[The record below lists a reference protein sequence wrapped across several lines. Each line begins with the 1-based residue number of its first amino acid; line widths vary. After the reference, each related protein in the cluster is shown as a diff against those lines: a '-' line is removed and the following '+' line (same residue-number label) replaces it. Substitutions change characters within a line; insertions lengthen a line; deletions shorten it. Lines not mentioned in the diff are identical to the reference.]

1 MSKTVYV
8 IDSRI
13 ANYQTLIDQLPADA
27 DWFLI
32 GETQDGLAEIA
43 KHLAG
48 YDRLNALH
56 ILSHGRSGALYLGG
70 TELTTSGLD
79 AYATL
84 LAQIGSRLS
93 AGGDILLYGCDVA
106 FGVDGLAFITRFAAL
121 TGADVAASSDTT
133 GSADVQGNWDLEASV
148 GEVETRVASFSVSG
162 VSLDVFTGTSAN
174 DQLRGTSGE
183 DTLTGGLGDDRLTG
197 DLGNDSI
204 DGGDGQ
210 DTAVFSGNYADYQFT
225 PLVNGVL
232 VNGADGRDLVV
243 NVEKLQFADQT
254 VGVLALGAAETRVNT
269 YVNDT
274 QMQSKTVALADGS
287 WVVIWSS
294 AHQDGSGWGVFGQLY
309 SSDGVAKGGE
319 FIVNTTVLH
328 DQTQHGRPAQI
339 VALKEG
345 GFAVVWDAY
354 GVNGAGSNQSS
365 WNIRGQI
372 FDANAKKV
380 GDEFYVTKDAGEEL
394 APAVTQLAN
403 GNLVVT
409 WESDDGSGRGIF
421 GQVLTSS
428 GSIIGNKFAINTNT
442 NSWQTAVE
450 ITALADG
457 GWLAV
462 WRSDHNARIQ
472 GQRYNANGAA
482 VGEEVNLTGNMDSRG
497 GAVIAMPDGGWLVT
511 YQAWFAPGDNSLN
524 GVFSSRYNSAGALV
538 GDHVLVNSGT
548 EFEQYEPSVSALKD
562 GGWIVV
568 WTSNRRDSVEHEILG
583 QRYDAQGNRVSSEFQ
598 VNTYKTGSQYEPA
611 VVGLSDG
618 GWVVTWTSS
627 GQDGSNTGIYS
638 QRYTADGMAYGNV
651 SLVRAAGTGD
661 NEYTT
666 MSPQDV
672 FSEAVGGGFDTVKS
686 SISWTMSENIEK
698 LVLTGAAAIGGTGN
712 ALDNEIIGNA
722 AANTLTGGGG
732 NDTLNGGA
740 GDDTIDGGS
749 GYNTLVLSG
758 VEADYIIPSIAQ
770 RTADGFAIS
779 VSSDALGAG
788 INDGTDTIKNIQKIL
803 FSGERDPSYATM
815 ILDDYSNAPDAG
827 NIIIDYGKT
836 YSGNLNF
843 RGDLDFFKLVSTTEQ
858 KISVEVSRSRSPS
871 NVYLS
876 VSGLF
881 QTSNEWWNT
890 STPTK
895 GEYTLGAGTFDLK
908 VDTYNSSDPFPGRYS
923 FIIRRQW
930 TGTSNDDVIV
940 GDGKFEHLLGGAG
953 NDSLTGGANS
963 DRLEGETGNDVLRGN
978 GGDDYIEGGSGYNKA
993 VFSGKLVDYSIAF
1006 IGNASW
1012 RVTHLNSG
1020 ADGVDILSNVHELQF
1035 SDQRLVVDDVTNSWD
1050 TAAVDAFTFG
1060 QNISGQANF
1069 LSDTDWFQFNF
1080 GNARNIPLGIRIDIA
1095 NAIGT
1100 VRFVNSDGVPLT
1112 FRDQNGNTIV
1122 TLNSGQTYS
1131 LTPIAWQTG
1140 DSFAGGRVRVEF
1152 VSNSSSV
1159 GTYTISIGRELLGTA
1174 IAETLVANGGP
1185 DKIFE
1190 VLRGLG
1196 GNDVLNGSAASEQL
1210 FGGDGDDQLNGDDG
1224 NDFLQGG
1231 TGTNTV
1237 NAGAG
1242 DDIIDVSGRT
1252 QVADVIDGGAG
1263 IDALQISSGVSLS
1276 SAQISNVEVI
1286 TSTNSGTFTLTS
1298 ANLTAWGVNR
1308 LENLTISMAGA
1319 GTFDASSISGNFSVT
1334 GSIGNDIIRTGA
1346 GNNFINPRAGQV
1358 QISAGGGNDT
1368 IHFQPAPEN
1377 WQNAAVTQSNFL
1389 LSDAVSRSY
1398 SLMGAIDGGPGSDVL
1413 EFSFV
1418 ETWEHAWG
1426 GWTAHASSGFFI
1438 DLSKADISGIET
1450 LKISG
1455 NIGDKVNSA
1464 PEFFRMTTEQL
1475 AGFSRLENVRGVQ
1488 LVGGGTIDL
1497 AAFTAKGGVNLTFGD
1512 NAGYTLIGSSV
1523 SEAINDTLG
1532 NDTLQAGAGD
1542 DQITSRAGI
1551 DQILGGAG
1559 NDAIILSG
1567 KAIVRDQIDGGEG
1580 SDTLR
1585 LEGDI
1590 VDLSKATINSI
1601 ETIQVAA
1608 KSLSMTQAQWNAFG
1622 GILQK
1627 APGASV
1633 SYGLT
1638 MTEAGTQSLS
1648 DNSTFAA
1655 ITGTAGADT
1664 LTGNGTANTLVGND
1678 GNDVLNGGA
1687 GDDRLFGDA
1696 GDDRITGGA
1705 GSDAIDGGAGID
1717 TAVFENNYS
1726 SYKITPLATGLLV
1739 SGPQG
1744 TDVLTSVER
1753 LSFADVQI
1761 DVTLNGAA
1769 ETRVNTYVNDT
1780 QMQSKTVALA
1790 DGSWVVIWS
1799 SVNQD
1804 GSGWGVF
1811 GQLYGE
1817 DGTPK
1822 GNEFRVNTN
1831 GWSDQTQNGRPAQIV
1846 ALKEGG
1852 FAVVWDEYG
1861 ANGAGSNQYSWNIR
1875 GQIFDAS
1882 AKNVGDEF
1890 YVTKDAGGELAPAVT
1905 QLVNGNLVV
1914 TWQSDDGS
1922 GEGIFGQVL
1931 TSSGSIIGNKFAV
1944 NTNTNNW
1951 QNAAEITALADGGWL
1966 AVWRSDHNARIQGQR
1981 YNANGAAVGEEVNLT
1996 GNMDSRGGIV
2006 VAMPDGGWIFAFHGS
2021 GVSGWE
2027 TLFSRYDASGN
2038 IVGEPVRANSTTL
2051 SDQFDPA
2058 LAILADGGWV
2068 IAWTS
2073 DGQDGFGY
2081 GVYAQRYNA
2090 DGSPRGSEVQVN
2102 TYTRSAQS
2110 EPAIAAL
2117 KDGGW
2122 VVTWTS
2128 SGQDGSNTGIYSQR
2142 YTADGLAYGDVK
2154 LEFVGLP
2161 TNDRLIGDGAD
2172 NTFAGGAG
2180 DDYLAG
2186 GGGNDLLISGA
2197 GLDTLVGDAGDDRLV
2212 VTDKQRVSD
2221 FLDGGIGRDTLEVAD
2236 GMDLT
2241 GATISRVEVL
2251 KGKGMI
2257 TLRPEQLVGLQ
2268 LVDGLTIQ
2276 LSGTAQ
2282 QLALPEGLTLANGA
2296 RILLPVS
2303 ESVNLPADANVV
2315 GTRNDDL
2322 LSGSAAGDVIFG
2334 GRGAD
2339 TIFGGGGDDVIYGGS
2354 GSDILSG
2361 GEGNDRFIVPATELN
2376 ETWKNVVSDR
2386 IDGGSGTD
2394 TLEINWGA
2402 SWQIYSIADGSISS
2416 IENISLK
2423 SASWSNSFS
2432 LSASQWRLFSSVAVS
2447 SGEIRLDVRGDGGD
2461 FSFSNLA
2468 EGSRF
2473 NQINLQG
2480 VFRNITTTNTP
2491 VNIENIQNFDSMTLG
2506 SGADRV
2512 VVIGDSQFTALMGGG
2527 NDTLI
2532 FNGSVLSARIDGGAG
2547 DDILDVSGSG
2557 FVDMTQATLTS
2568 VETVK
2573 HGTASLLITK
2583 EQAASLPFDGSGR
2596 KFVKDGAIITG
2607 TGEADSFNGS
2617 GIETF
2622 LGGGGNDNVS
2632 NVNTFVLT
2640 GNSAEYDFARNGN
2653 QLVIEH
2659 ARGSIADG
2667 KDTLTG
2673 VMFLKFADGQPLQ
2686 LDDAQDQPERFF
2698 GLADRSLLTN
2708 VAYDKSISAKKDYAS
2723 DSDVFKATLVPN
2735 SPLAIEASSRNGS
2748 GWSFTFWEAATGQQ
2762 LVFKSLVNGSVSWQ
2776 YSSWMGPDGKWLPG
2790 FNTNEGFKAYSG
2802 GEVVFRANFQSDA
2815 SLNKGVVDYAFTL
2828 KYLDDYA
2835 GSIATTATLDPQL
2848 GFAKG
2853 YIGDQGDSDWIG
2865 TVLIAGTKYEFNLT
2879 GLASGG
2885 GTLVDPKLVLRDS
2898 QGREVKEGIDQLES
2912 VSSLDDTIVFVPQTT
2927 GTYFLSV
2934 TDVAGVSTGSWT
2946 LTQKSRDMIAGNVST
2961 TSRADWG
2968 PSNRFSISSEINALT
2983 DHDWFR
2989 VWLDKGVTYDFKQV
3003 GAAGGGG
3010 TLVDPLLALRSSTGI
3025 LVAQGDTAGDSTSS
3039 RITFSAPDTGWYFL
3053 DAGAF
3058 GNGTKG
3064 TYSLTGSTLVDDF
3077 AATILTQG
3085 AVQADGIPASGLI
3098 SFNGDSDWFRVGLSK
3113 GQTYVIELVG
3123 DITDGAQLDPLVD
3136 PFLIIRD
3143 KDGRV
3148 ITQVDDFNGSLN
3160 PRAYFT
3166 PTADGLYFV
3175 EAKSAFRFNVG
3186 AYQLK
3191 VGLAPTD
3198 DFAGTLADASSI
3210 SMGVTRSGD
3219 LATPGDRDMFKVV
3232 LEAGKLYQIGL
3243 SGLAGRVGTLVDPH
3257 LRIFDAAGK
3266 LVDFNANGGVGNDA
3280 QLYFAPKETGPYY
3293 IEAAAGDD
3301 RGMGT
3306 YVVQVHLRDM
3316 PVDDYGNDLTS
3327 LGVITPGQSVTGS
3340 LLTQNDTDWFKVT
3353 LEAGKGYV
3361 LRLQGA
3367 TSGNGTLADPVLE
3380 IRNADGTVIQTLD
3393 NGLMLN
3399 EPAGLFTP
3407 ALSGIYYLVA
3417 RAADGAADT
3426 GSYKLTVRAPDD
3438 HGNTR
3443 ASATSVRLGDE
3454 TLGAIQWNDGE
3465 FGARA
3470 INSVGLAS
3478 DMDEDWFSFTANKDD
3493 VLSFTVQLAGGS
3505 QLSRPM
3511 VEIIDSDGRTVGV
3524 ADGLETVNGRATATF
3539 KAPSS
3544 GAFYARIVD
3553 GAGGTGSYIASLTAG
3568 DASDEDA
3575 VQPVVMQFSS
3585 NDKITSATATAK
3597 LGLAG
3602 DKDSFNVAFQA
3613 DHSYR
3618 IEVVP
3623 VRDGTTAPLPSGRLS
3638 LSWQAA
3644 GSTKAETIDITRDY
3658 GTVSFFDGTEFTAP
3672 TSGVMSLV
3680 VSADEPLHTGQY
3692 RVRIIDLGV
3701 NEVDARPDSIVDYD
3715 AAKYGVLAANE
3726 NIAGK
3731 IDSLGDTDLYAIDL
3745 TAGQLYD
3752 FSIKG
3757 FADGLGTL
3765 AQANLKLL
3773 DASGQ
3778 LVSAGKFDNGAG
3790 RTDLAI
3796 SVFETGR
3803 YYLSVTPAAL
3813 TGNTGTYTLDT
3824 RLRDASALPAD
3835 DISADSR
3842 SGVSAAPGRTATGA
3856 INYAGDSDWIR
3867 VSLEAG
3873 KVYVLDVL
3881 ADGDG
3886 PGGTLKDAVLRLLD
3900 SNGNELSVDD
3910 NSGAGN
3916 DARLQFSPPSTGT
3929 YYLDIG
3935 GGNGATGTYTVRVR
3949 ELYSGVADPLR
3960 SAQWYLDKIGVD
3972 QVEGKFSGAGVKIGM
3987 IDDGIDTTH
3996 PDLQRQI
4003 DYRNS
4008 YDTVGNVAD
4017 GKNKIP
4023 YPTNPFGDF
4032 HGTAVAGIM
4041 VAEEDNETGIVGVAP
4056 DALVASIRVK
4066 WSFEQI
4072 TEALGLQYQFD
4083 VSNNSWGTIVPFGD
4097 NFNTTSMTFAY
4108 EALRKGVDDGRGGKG
4123 TVFVFSAGNSAAF
4136 GHNTNYSNFTNAR
4149 EVLTV
4154 GAVNEDGTAA
4164 AFSTPGANV
4173 LVGAYG
4179 VNLLTTDRREPGLGL
4194 NGGSNYTG
4202 FTGTSAAAPVV
4213 SGIVA
4218 LMLEANPNLGYRD
4231 VQQILAYS
4239 TVHPGSQNWKAN
4251 GASNWNLGGLR
4262 FNDNSGFGIVNAAS
4276 AVALAQTWTQ
4286 TDTAINE
4293 AVVSARSFGM
4303 AAAIPDAG
4311 VLTRTFTISN
4321 SLRVE
4326 HIELGIDFRHTRLGD
4341 LIIEIT
4347 SPSGTVSTLMNR
4359 PTVNSEQPFGLSGD
4373 DSGMPTRLLWDF
4385 SSVQFWGE
4393 DAAGQWTI
4401 SVRDVRAEET
4411 GSVSSLSLRVYGERD
4426 DGNDTYVFTDEG
4438 FVSGPGNVLA
4448 DEEGTDTINA
4458 SPVGYDMYA
4467 DLTKGILAANGVT
4480 HRIEAWSLIEN
4491 AITGKGAD
4499 RLVGNSAAN
4508 TLNGRSGNDILE
4520 GGAGND
4526 ILIGGSGADT
4536 AVYAGNIAE
4545 FGVSW
4550 NPNTKTLTV
4559 VDRKTTNGNEGTDTL
4574 TGIERLV
4581 FADGEINLAAQVGN
4595 KAPVAVRSMFEAP
4608 VVVGK
4613 GVGLEYSLPEGAFTD
4628 DDGQEPL
4635 SISVTSAAGGE
4646 LPEWLSYDPET
4657 GKVTGVPPSD
4667 LQGQIKLLITATDSF
4682 GQSVTETV
4690 TLQFGDNQAP
4700 TLDAPKELTLL
4711 EDAGLV
4717 ALQLTTP
4724 VDPDGKEV
4732 EVTILEIPSIGSV
4745 LDKNGNAV
4753 LVGSKIA
4760 ASDLQELHYQSAQDA
4775 NGAAGLLRYEA
4786 RDADGVT
4793 AQSSVRIFI
4802 DPVND
4807 APRFATASS
4816 KLIIRYPEQNDV
4828 ALDLQR
4834 PTDPETVLASVRV
4847 VDLPAL
4853 GQITLDGKPITINQ
4867 VLTLDQLNRLRF
4879 VLSENVNGPIGALTI
4894 QATDAQGASTN
4905 WSLGLEVQ
4913 GASGSNEG
4921 TSGNDDLFG
4930 SIGIDILYG
4939 YAGNDTLVGNA
4950 GNDRLLGGLGD
4961 DRLFGGSGDDQLDGS
4976 SGNDYLD
4983 GGSGNDTM
4991 SGGPGNDTYVVES
5004 TQDVVLEVIA
5014 GGAGGKDTIVT
5025 SVSLTAPANVEN
5037 LIAEAGAFVDLTGNS
5052 LDNGL
5057 SGNER
5062 ANQLRGGAGR
5072 DVLFGFGG
5080 NDLLDGG
5087 TDIDRLVGGSGDDIY
5102 YVDTRFDEVVELSGE
5117 GYDTVYAASSYTLS
5131 ANVEKLILSE
5141 GGDWTAGGNSLD
5153 NWIVG
5158 NSGNNILSGGL
5169 GKDTLEGGLGD
5180 DIYVLSDNLD
5190 TIIDTGGVDTIRS
5203 SLDIL
5208 LPGFIENAELVGI
5221 SDASITGNG
5230 SGNRLVGNAG
5240 NNILDGM
5247 AGVDTLTGG
5256 NGSDQFIISW
5266 NGPNAQSDIITD
5278 FKGGQDL
5285 LVLDLAS
5292 FGFKLKDLGITS
5304 SGLVTEGSFLKG
5316 AGVKALDP
5324 NDYFLFDTAQN
5335 KLFFDVDG
5343 SGSAAPVELVQFQ
5356 AGMDPNLSGNGIYVV
5371 L

>member
-8 IDSRI
+8 IDSRV
-13 ANYQTLIDQLPADA
+13 ANYQLLIDQLPADA

-32 GETQDGLAEIA
+32 GETQDGLAAIA
-43 KHLAG
+43 EHLAG
-48 YDRLNALH
+48 YDGLNALH
-56 ILSHGRSGALYLGG
+56 ILSHGRSGALYLGT

-79 AYATL
+79 AYTTL
-84 LAQIGSRLS
+84 LEQIGSRLS
-93 AGGDILLYGCDVA
+93 ADGDILLYGCDVA
-106 FGVDGLAFITRFAAL
+106 FGADGQAFITRFAAL
-121 TGADVAASSDTT
+121 TGADVAASSDRT
-133 GSADVQGNWDLEASV
+133 GGADVQGNWDLEASV
-148 GEVETRVASFSVSG
+148 GKIEARAASFSVSG
-162 VSLDVFTGTSAN
+162 VSLDVITGTSSN
-174 DQLRGTSGE
+174 DQLRGTSGD
-183 DTLTGGLGDDRLTG
+183 DTLTGG
-197 DLGNDSI
+197 LGNDSI

-210 DTAVFSGNYADYQFT
+210 DIAVFSGKYADYQFT

-232 VNGADGRDLVV
+232 VKGADGRDVVV

-254 VGVLALGAAETRVNT
+254 VAVLALGPSETRVNT
-269 YVNDT
+269 ATNSQQQYPSVT
-274 QMQSKTVALADGS
+274 ALADGG
-287 WVVIWSS
+287 WVVTWMSYGQDGSEYGVFGQRYGADGSLQGGEFKGNTFANSS
-294 AHQDGSGWGVFGQLY
+294 QQEPSVTALTDGGWVVTWMSYGQDGSDWGVFGQRFGANGAAQGGEFRVNSVVNGAQYYPSVTALVDGGWVVTWNSNGQDGNELGIFGQRYGADGAAQGTEFRVNNYTNSNQHHPSVTALADGGWVVTWMSNGQDSSNHGVFGQRYGVDGTALGEEFRANTYTNGDQIYPSVTALAGGGWVVTWMSIYQDGSAYGIFGQRYGADGVTRGTEFKVNTYTNNEQQYPSVTALVDGGWVVTWMSANQDGSGWGVFGQRFGA
-309 SSDGVAKGGE
+309 DGAVQGVE
-319 FIVNTTVLH
+319 FRANTYTIS
-328 DQTQHGRPAQI
+328 TQ
-339 VALKEG
+339 
-345 GFAVVWDAY
+345 
-354 GVNGAGSNQSS
+354 
-365 WNIRGQI
+365 
-372 FDANAKKV
+372 
-380 GDEFYVTKDAGEEL
+380 FYPSV
-394 APAVTQLAN
+394 
-403 GNLVVT
+403 
-409 WESDDGSGRGIF
+409 
-421 GQVLTSS
+421 
-428 GSIIGNKFAINTNT
+428 
-442 NSWQTAVE
+442 
-450 ITALADG
+450 TAL
-457 GWLAV
+457 V
-462 WRSDHNARIQ
+462 
-472 GQRYNANGAA
+472 
-482 VGEEVNLTGNMDSRG
+482 
-497 GAVIAMPDGGWLVT
+497 
-511 YQAWFAPGDNSLN
+511 
-524 GVFSSRYNSAGALV
+524 
-538 GDHVLVNSGT
+538 
-548 EFEQYEPSVSALKD
+548 
-562 GGWIVV
+562 
-568 WTSNRRDSVEHEILG
+568 
-583 QRYDAQGNRVSSEFQ
+583 
-598 VNTYKTGSQYEPA
+598 
-611 VVGLSDG
+611 DG
-618 GWVVTWTSS
+618 GWVVTWMSTD
-627 GQDGSNTGIYS
+627 QDGSDFGIYS
-638 QRYTADGMAYGNV
+638 QRYTVDGIAYGDV
-651 SLVRAAGTGD
+651 SLVRAATSSGD
-661 NEYTT
+661 DYYTIV
-666 MSPQDV
+666 SAQDA
-672 FSEAVGGGFDTVKS
+672 FSEAVGGGFDTVES
-686 SISWTMSENIEK
+686 SISWTMSDNIEK
-698 LVLTGAAAIGGTGN
+698 LVLTGAAAIGGAGN

-722 AANTLTGGGG
+722 AANTLAGGGG

-740 GDDTIDGGS
+740 GDDIIDGGS

-758 VEADYIIPSIAQ
+758 VRSDYNIP
-770 RTADGFAIS
+770 RTASQSADGFVIS
-779 VSSDALGAG
+779 VSTDAAEDG
-788 INDGTDTIKNIQKIL
+788 INDGKDTIKNIQRIV
-803 FSGERDPSYATM
+803 FAGETDPKLATA
-815 ILDDYSNAPDAG
+815 ILDDFSNASDPG
-827 NIIIDYGKT
+827 NLVLEYGKLYAGT
-836 YSGNLNF
+836 LNF
-843 RGDLDFFKLVSTTEQ
+843 KGDLDYFRLVTTAGQKL
-858 KISVEVSRSRSPS
+858 SVEFNRSFYQHYISLSPDHKLGSSYQQNLKGSVDSSLTGVQDIVVGNLDWNWSGSRALP
-871 NVYLS
+871 
-876 VSGLF
+876 
-881 QTSNEWWNT
+881 
-890 STPTK
+890 
-895 GEYTLGAGTFDLK
+895 
-908 VDTYNSSDPFPGRYS
+908 YS
-923 FIIRRQW
+923 FIIRREW
-930 TGTSNDDVIV
+930 SGTDNNDTIV
-940 GDGKFEHLLGGAG
+940 GEGQFEHLMGGAG
-953 NDSLTGGANS
+953 NDTLTGGQNS
-963 DRLEGETGNDVLRGN
+963 DK
-978 GGDDYIEGGSGYNKA
+978 IEGGSGSDILRGDAGDDILDGGSGNNTA
-993 VFSGKLVDYSIAF
+993 VYSGALADYTVTF
-1006 IGNASW
+1006 IGSATW
-1012 RVTHLNSG
+1012 RVTHKNGTDGTDTVSNVQQLRF
-1020 ADGVDILSNVHELQF
+1020 ADQTLALDDLSN
-1035 SDQRLVVDDVTNSWD
+1035 SYDNT
-1050 TAAVDAFTFG
+1050 TIAAYTFG
-1060 QNISGQANF
+1060 KAISGQANYNG
-1069 LSDTDWFQFNF
+1069 DADWFQFDF
-1080 GNARNIPLGIRIDIA
+1080 GKYSDKALGIRLDTV
-1095 NAIGT
+1095 NAGGMFRI
-1100 VRFVNSDGVPLT
+1100 VNSDGYQLR
-1112 FRDQNGNTIV
+1112 FRDVDGNEVSWIV
-1122 TLNSGQTYS
+1122 SGQS
-1131 LTPIAWQTG
+1131 LTLTPWGWGTG
-1140 DSFAGGRVRVEF
+1140 NDPAEDPFFGGRVRVEF

-1174 IAETLVANGGP
+1174 IADTLVANDGP

-1196 GNDVLNGSAASEQL
+1196 GNDVLNGGAASEQL
-1210 FGGDGDDQLNGDDG
+1210 FGGDGDDQLSGGDG

-1231 TGTNTV
+1231 AGTNSV

-1252 QVADVIDGGAG
+1252 QVADLIDGGAG
-1263 IDALQISSGVSLS
+1263 VDTLQISSGVSLS

-1286 TSTNSGTFTLTS
+1286 TSTNGGTFTLTA

-1319 GTFDASSISGNFSVT
+1319 GIFDVSSISGNFSVT
-1334 GSIGNDIIRTGA
+1334 GSTGNDIIRTGA
-1346 GNNFINPRAGQV
+1346 GNNFINSRAGQV

-1368 IHFQPAPEN
+1368 IHFQPAPGA
-1377 WQNAAVTQSNFL
+1377 WQDSSATLTNFL
-1389 LSDAVSRSY
+1389 LADQATRSY
-1398 SLMGAIDGGPGSDVL
+1398 SLLGSIDGEQGSDVL
-1413 EFSFV
+1413 QFEFFDG
-1418 ETWEHAWG
+1418 WQHAWG
-1426 GWTAHASSGFFI
+1426 GWARDASAVFFV
-1438 DLSKADISGIET
+1438 DLSKAVVAGIET
-1450 LKISG
+1450 LR
-1455 NIGDKVNSA
+1455 VSA
-1464 PEFFRMTTEQL
+1464 PIFQPNLQNNAPAYFRMTTEQL
-1475 AGFSRLENVRGVQ
+1475 AGFSRLENVLGVQ

-1512 NAGYTLIGSSV
+1512 NAGYTIIGTAA
-1523 SEAINDTLG
+1523 SEAINDTVG
-1532 NDTLQAGAGD
+1532 NDSLQAGAGD

-1551 DQILGGAG
+1551 DQILGGPG

-1590 VDLSKATINSI
+1590 VDLSRATINSI

-1717 TAVFENNYS
+1717 TAVFEDNYS

-1769 ETRVNTYVNDT
+1769 ETRVNTYVTDT

-1799 SVNQD
+1799 SANQD
-1804 GSGWGVF
+1804 GSAYGVF
-1811 GQLYGE
+1811 GQLYSS
-1817 DGTPK
+1817 DGVAK
-1822 GNEFRVNTN
+1822 GAEFIVNTTVLH
-1831 GWSDQTQNGRPAQIV
+1831 DQTYPGRPAQIV

-1852 FAVVWDEYG
+1852 FAVVWDAYG
-1861 ANGAGSNQYSWNIR
+1861 ANGADSNQSSWNIR
-1875 GQIFDAS
+1875 GQIFDAN

-1890 YVTKDAGGELAPAVT
+1890 YVTKDAGDELAPAVT

-1914 TWQSDDGS
+1914 TWEADDGS
-1922 GEGIFGQVL
+1922 GRGIFGQVL

-1944 NTNTNNW
+1944 NTNTNSW
-1951 QNAAEITALADGGWL
+1951 QTAAEITALADGGWL

-1996 GNMDSRGGIV
+1996 GNMDARGGIV

-2021 GVSGWE
+2021 GASGWE

-2090 DGSPRGSEVQVN
+2090 DGSQRGSEVQVN

-2142 YTADGLAYGDVK
+2142 YTVDGLAYGDVK

-2186 GGGNDLLISGA
+2186 DSGNDLLISGA
-2197 GLDTLVGDAGDDRLV
+2197 GLDTLFGDAGDDRLV

-2251 KGKGMI
+2251 KGKGTI

-2303 ESVNLPADANVV
+2303 ESVNVPADANVV
-2315 GTRNDDL
+2315 GTRNDDR
-2322 LSGSAAGDVIFG
+2322 LSGSAAPDVIFG

-2339 TIFGGGGDDVIYGGS
+2339 TIFGGGGDDIIFGGS

-2361 GEGNDRFIVPATELN
+2361 GEGNDRFIVSATELN
-2376 ETWKNVVSDR
+2376 EPGINAVSDR
-2386 IDGGSGTD
+2386 MDGGSGTD
-2394 TLEINWGA
+2394 TLEINWG
-2402 SWQIYSIADGSISS
+2402 SYSQIYIITDGSIAS
-2416 IENISLK
+2416 IEKISLK
-2423 SASWSNSFS
+2423 AIQGGNVLSV
-2432 LSASQWRLFSSVAVS
+2432 SASQWSLFNSVTVS
-2447 SGEIRLDVRGDGGD
+2447 APVFRLDVRGDGSD
-2461 FSFSNLA
+2461 FSLSNLA
-2468 EGSRF
+2468 QGSNF
-2473 NQINLQG
+2473 DWINFAG
-2480 VFRNITTTNTP
+2480 VFRNVTTTDTP
-2491 VNIENIQNFDSMTLG
+2491 VNIDNIRNFDSMTLG

-2512 VVIGDSQFTALMGGG
+2512 VVIGDSQFTALLGGG

-2547 DDILDVSGSG
+2547 DDILDVSRSG
-2557 FVDMTQATLTS
+2557 FVDMTKATLTS

-2607 TGEADSFNGS
+2607 TGDADSFNGS

-2622 LGGGGNDNVS
+2622 LGGGGNDNVA
-2632 NVNTFVLT
+2632 NVTTFALT
-2640 GNSAEYDFARNGN
+2640 GNRAEYNWQRNGN

-2659 ARGSIADG
+2659 AFGSLADG
-2667 KDTLTG
+2667 TDTLTG

-2686 LDDAQDQPERFF
+2686 LDDAQDDASRLDRFF
-2698 GLADRSLLTN
+2698 GAADRSMLRE
-2708 VAYDKSISAKKDYAS
+2708 VAYDKPISAKKDYAS
-2723 DSDVFKATLVPN
+2723 DTDVFKATLVPN
-2735 SPLAIEASSRNGS
+2735 SPLAIEASSRNG
-2748 GWSFTFWEAATGQQ
+2748 GDWAFRFFDVATGQQ
-2762 LVFKSLVNGSVSWQ
+2762 LVFKSLVRGWIYGEYYN
-2776 YSSWMGPDGKWLPG
+2776 WMSPADKWLPG

-2802 GEVVFRANFQSDA
+2802 GEVVFTANVGSDPA
-2815 SLNKGVVDYAFTL
+2815 DNNGVVDYAFTL

-2885 GTLVDPKLVLRDS
+2885 GTLVDPKLVLRDD
-2898 QGREVKEGIDQLES
+2898 QGRIVLDGIDQAES
-2912 VSSLDDTIVFVPQTT
+2912 VSSLDDTIVFVPLTT

-2968 PSNRFSISSEINALT
+2968 LSNRFSISSEINALT

-3064 TYSLTGSTLVDDF
+3064 TYSLNGSTLVDDF

-3085 AVQADGIPASGLI
+3085 TVQADAIPASGLI

-3123 DITDGAQLDPLVD
+3123 DITDGAQLDPLAD

-3191 VGLAPTD
+3191 VGLAPAD

-3210 SMGVTRSGD
+3210 SLGVTRSGD

-3232 LEAGKLYQIGL
+3232 LEAGKLYQISL

-3257 LRIFDAAGK
+3257 LRIFDASGK

-3380 IRNADGTVIQTLD
+3380 IRNADGTLIQTLD

-3407 ALSGIYYLVA
+3407 VLSGTYYLVA
-3417 RAADGAADT
+3417 RAADGDSDT

-3443 ASATSVRLGDE
+3443 ASATSVRLGEE

-3470 INSVGLAS
+3470 INSVGLAT
-3478 DMDEDWFSFTANKDD
+3478 DMDEDWFSFTAKQDD

-3511 VEIIDSDGRTVGV
+3511 VEIVDSDGRTVGV

-3539 KAPSS
+3539 KATSS

-3575 VQPVVMQFSS
+3575 VQPVVMQFNS
-3585 NDKITSATATAK
+3585 NDTITSATATAK

-3680 VSADEPLHTGQY
+3680 VSADEPLQTGQY

-3778 LVSAGKFDNGAG
+3778 LVSAGKFDNGSG

-3900 SNGNELSVDD
+3900 SNGNELRVDD

-3972 QVEGKFSGAGVKIGM
+3972 EVEGKFSGAGVTIGM
-3987 IDDGIDTTH
+3987 IDDGIAYAH
-3996 PDLQRQI
+3996 PDLIKRI
-4003 DYRNS
+4003 DYTNS
-4008 YDTVGNVAD
+4008 YDTVGNTAN
-4017 GKNKIP
+4017 GNNKIP

-4032 HGTAVAGIM
+4032 HGTAVAGLM
-4041 VAEEDNETGIVGVAP
+4041 VAEENNETGIVGVAP
-4056 DALVASIRVK
+4056 DARVASVRVK
-4066 WSFEQI
+4066 WTWEQI

-4083 VSNNSWGTIVPFGD
+4083 ISNNSWGAIAPFSD
-4097 NFNTTSMTFAY
+4097 NFNSTTMTFAY
-4108 EALRKGVDDGRGGKG
+4108 EALRKGVEDGRGGKG

-4136 GHNTNYSNFTNAR
+4136 GMNTNYFNFQNAR

-4154 GAVNEDGTAA
+4154 GAVNADDSAA

-4179 VNLLTTDRREPGLGL
+4179 VNLLTTDRHEPGLGL
-4194 NGGSNYTG
+4194 AGGSNYTS

-4239 TVHPGSQNWKAN
+4239 AVHPGVQNWKAN
-4251 GASNWNLGGLR
+4251 GASNWNLGGLL

-4311 VLTRTFTISN
+4311 VLTKTFTISN

-4326 HIELGIDFRHTRLGD
+4326 HIELGIDLRHTRLGD
-4341 LIIEIT
+4341 LLIEIT

-4373 DSGMPTRLLWDF
+4373 DSGVPARMLWDF

-4393 DAAGQWTI
+4393 DSAGQWTI
-4401 SVRDVRAEET
+4401 TIRDVRAEET

-4438 FVSGPGNVLA
+4438 FVGGSGKILA
-4448 DEEGTDTINA
+4448 DEEGNDTINA
-4458 SPVGYDMYA
+4458 APVGYDMYA

-4491 AITGKGAD
+4491 VVTGRGAD

-4508 TLNGRSGNDILE
+4508 SLNGRSGNDILE

-4545 FGVSW
+4545 FVISW

-4559 VDRKTTNGNEGTDTL
+4559 VDNKTTDGDEGTDTL

-4581 FADGEINLAAQVGN
+4581 FADGEINLAAEVGN
-4595 KAPVAVRSMFEAP
+4595 KAPVAVRSKFETP
-4608 VVVGK
+4608 VLVGK
-4613 GVGLEYSLPEGAFTD
+4613 GVGLDYSLPEGAFTD
-4628 DDGQEPL
+4628 DDGEEPL
-4635 SISVTSAAGGE
+4635 NISVTSAAGGE

-4700 TLDAPKELTLL
+4700 TLGSPKELAIL

-4724 VDPDGKEV
+4724 VDPEGKEV
-4732 EVTILEIPSIGSV
+4732 EVTILEIPSIGSI
-4745 LDKNGNAV
+4745 LDKNGNAIS
-4753 LVGSKIA
+4753 VGSKIA

-4853 GQITLDGKPITINQ
+4853 GQITLDGKPITISQ

-4905 WSLGLEVQ
+4905 WSLALEVQ

-4991 SGGPGNDTYVVES
+4991 SGGPGNDTYVVDS
-5004 TQDVVLEVIA
+5004 AQDIVLEVIS

-5080 NDLLDGG
+5080 NDMLDGG
-5087 TDIDRLVGGSGDDIY
+5087 SDIDRLIGGAGDDSY

-5131 ANVEKLILSE
+5131 ANVEKLVLSE

-5230 SGNRLVGNAG
+5230 SSNRLVGNAG

-5247 AGVDTLTGG
+5247 AGADTLTGG
-5256 NGSDQFIISW
+5256 SGSDQFIISW
-5266 NGPNAQSDIITD
+5266 NGPNAKSDIITD
-5278 FKGGQDL
+5278 FKGGEDL

-5292 FGFKLKDLGITS
+5292 FGFKLQDLGITS

-5356 AGMDPNLSGNGIYVV
+5356 AGMDPNLSGSSIYVV

>member
-8 IDSRI
+8 IDSRV
-13 ANYQTLIDQLPADA
+13 ANYQLLIDQLPADA

-48 YDRLNALH
+48 YDGLNALH
-56 ILSHGRSGALYLGG
+56 ILSHGRSGALYLGT

-84 LAQIGSRLS
+84 LEQIGSRLS
-93 AGGDILLYGCDVA
+93 ADGDILLYGCDVA
-106 FGVDGLAFITRFAAL
+106 FGADGQAFITRFAAL
-121 TGADVAASSDTT
+121 TGADVAASSDKT
-133 GSADVQGNWDLEASV
+133 GSADVQGNWDLEAVV
-148 GEVETRVASFSVSG
+148 GEVEARAASFSVSG
-162 VSLDVFTGTSAN
+162 VSLDVITGTSSN
-174 DQLRGTSGE
+174 DQLRGTSGD
-183 DTLTGGLGDDRLTG
+183 DTLTGG
-197 DLGNDSI
+197 LGNDSI

-210 DTAVFSGNYADYQFT
+210 DIAVFSGNYADYQFT

-232 VNGADGRDLVV
+232 VKGADGQDLVV

-254 VGVLALGAAETRVNT
+254 VGVLTLGPAETRVNT
-269 YVNDT
+269 T
-274 QMQSKTVALADGS
+274 
-287 WVVIWSS
+287 
-294 AHQDGSGWGVFGQLY
+294 
-309 SSDGVAKGGE
+309 
-319 FIVNTTVLH
+319 
-328 DQTQHGRPAQI
+328 
-339 VALKEG
+339 
-345 GFAVVWDAY
+345 
-354 GVNGAGSNQSS
+354 
-365 WNIRGQI
+365 
-372 FDANAKKV
+372 
-380 GDEFYVTKDAGEEL
+380 
-394 APAVTQLAN
+394 
-403 GNLVVT
+403 
-409 WESDDGSGRGIF
+409 
-421 GQVLTSS
+421 
-428 GSIIGNKFAINTNT
+428 T
-442 NSWQTAVE
+442 NSEQQYPSV
-450 ITALADG
+450 TALADG
-457 GWLAV
+457 GWVVTWMSLHQDGSGYGV
-462 WRSDHNARIQ
+462 F
-472 GQRYNANGAA
+472 GQRYGADGTAQGGEFRANTFK
-482 VGEEVNLTGNMDSRG
+482 NLS
-497 GAVIAMPDGGWLVT
+497 
-511 YQAWFAPGDNSLN
+511 Q
-524 GVFSSRYNSAGALV
+524 
-538 GDHVLVNSGT
+538 
-548 EFEQYEPSVSALKD
+548 QEPSVTAL
-562 GGWIVV
+562 
-568 WTSNRRDSVEHEILG
+568 
-583 QRYDAQGNRVSSEFQ
+583 A
-598 VNTYKTGSQYEPA
+598 
-611 VVGLSDG
+611 DG
-618 GWVVTWTSS
+618 GWVVTWMSHVQDGSDWGVFGQRYDADGVAQGSEFRANTYTISEQQYPSVTALADGGWVVTWMSHVQDGSEWGVFGQRYGADGTAQGSEFRANTYTNSS
-627 GQDGSNTGIYS
+627 QHNPSVTALADGGWVVTWMSNGQDGSNHGVFGQRYGVDGAALGVEFRANTYTNGDQIYPSVTALADGGWVVTWMSIYQDGSIYGIFGQRYGADGVTRGTEFAVNTYTNHEQQYPSVTALADGGWVVTWMSHGQDGSDWGVFGQRFGADGAAQDSEFRVNTYTSSTQFYPSVTALVDGGWVVTWMSNGQDGSNYGIYS
-638 QRYTADGMAYGNV
+638 QRYTVDGVAYGDV
-651 SLVRAAGTGD
+651 SLVRAATSSGD
-661 NEYTT
+661 DYYTT
-666 MSPQDV
+666 VSAQDA
-672 FSEAVGGGFDTVKS
+672 FSEAVGGGFDTVES
-686 SISWTMSENIEK
+686 SISWTMSDNIEK
-698 LVLTGAAAIGGTGN
+698 LVLTGAAPISGTGN

-722 AANTLTGGGG
+722 AANTLAGGGG

-740 GDDTIDGGS
+740 GDDIIDGGS

-788 INDGTDTIKNIQKIL
+788 INDGTDTIKNIQKIV

-876 VSGLF
+876 VAGLF

-908 VDTYNSSDPFPGRYS
+908 VDTYNYSDPFPGRYS

-963 DRLEGETGNDVLRGN
+963 DRLEGEIGNDVLRGN

-993 VFSGKLVDYSIAF
+993 VFSGALVDYSIAF

-1035 SDQRLVVDDVTNSWD
+1035 SDQSLIVDDVTNSWD
-1050 TAAVDAFTFG
+1050 TAAVDTFTFG

-1095 NAIGT
+1095 NASGT
-1100 VRFVNSDGVPLT
+1100 VRFVRPDGVPLT
-1112 FRDQNGNTIV
+1112 FRDQNGDTID

-1140 DSFAGGRVRVEF
+1140 ESFAGGRVRVEF

-1174 IAETLVANGGP
+1174 IAETLVANDGP

-1210 FGGDGDDQLNGDDG
+1210 FGGDGDDQLSGGDG

-1231 TGTNTV
+1231 AGTNTV

-1263 IDALQISSGVSLS
+1263 TDTLQISSGVSLS

-1286 TSTNSGTFTLTS
+1286 TSTNGGTFTLTS

-1308 LENLTISMAGA
+1308 LENLTVNMSASGS
-1319 GTFDASSISGNFSVT
+1319 FDASAVAGNFSVT
-1334 GSIGNDIIRTGA
+1334 GSTGNDVIRAGA
-1346 GNNFINPRAGQV
+1346 GNNFIAPRAGQIT
-1358 QISAGGGNDT
+1358 ISAGGGDDT
-1368 IHFQPAPEN
+1368 IFFRPASGN
-1377 WQNAAVTQSNFL
+1377 WQDATVTRSNFL
-1389 LSDAVSRSY
+1389 LGDAASKSY
-1398 SLMGAIDGGPGSDVL
+1398 ALVGAIDGGPGSDVL

-1418 ETWEHAWG
+1418 EVWEHAWG
-1426 GWTAHASSGFFI
+1426 VWSHTSPSGFYI

-1450 LKISG
+1450 LKVTG
-1455 NIGDKVNSA
+1455 YIGDKINSA
-1464 PEFFRMTTEQL
+1464 PEFFRMTAEQL
-1475 AGFSRLENVRGVQ
+1475 AGFSRLENVRGLQ

-1512 NAGYTLIGSSV
+1512 NAGYTLLGSPA

-1532 NDTLQAGAGD
+1532 DDSLLAGEGN
-1542 DQITSRAGI
+1542 DQITSRSGV
-1551 DQILGGAG
+1551 DRILGAAG
-1559 NDAIILSG
+1559 NDIIILSG
-1567 KAIVRDQIDGGEG
+1567 KGIVRDQIEGGEG

-1590 VDLSKATINSI
+1590 VDLSQATISGI

-1608 KSLSMTQAQWNAFG
+1608 KSLSMTQAQWDTFG

-1648 DNSTFAA
+1648 DSSAFAA
-1655 ITGTAGADT
+1655 ITGTAGADN

-1678 GNDVLNGGA
+1678 GHDVINGGA
-1687 GDDRLFGDA
+1687 GDDRLLGGA
-1696 GDDRITGGA
+1696 GDDRLTGGA

-1717 TAVFENNYS
+1717 TAVFEDNYS

-1739 SGPQG
+1739 SSSQG

-1769 ETRVNTYVNDT
+1769 ETRVNTYVTDT
-1780 QMQSKTVALA
+1780 QMQSKTVTLA

-1799 SVNQD
+1799 SANQD
-1804 GSGWGVF
+1804 GSAWGVF

-1822 GNEFRVNTN
+1822 GGEFIVNTTVQQ
-1831 GWSDQTQNGRPAQIV
+1831 DQTQPGRPAQIV

-1852 FAVVWDEYG
+1852 FAVVWDEWG
-1861 ANGAGSNQYSWNIR
+1861 PNGAGSNQTSWNIR
-1875 GQIFDAS
+1875 GQTFDGN
-1882 AKNVGDEF
+1882 AKKVGNEF
-1890 YVTKDAGGELAPAVT
+1890 YVTKDAGAELAPAVT
-1905 QLVNGNLVV
+1905 QLANGNLVV
-1914 TWQSDDGS
+1914 TWQADDGS
-1922 GEGIFGQVL
+1922 SNGIFGQVL
-1931 TSSGSIIGNKFAV
+1931 TSSGSTIGNKFAI
-1944 NTNTNNW
+1944 NTNTNSD
-1951 QNAAEITALADGGWL
+1951 QNNVEITALVDGGWLAVWPSGHNGRVQGQRYDAAGAASGPEFQLSGNWGSSAPSLVALADGGWL
-1966 AVWRSDHNARIQGQR
+1966 VTYQAWFAPGDDSLNGVFYSR
-1981 YNANGAAVGEEVNLT
+1981 YNSAGELIGDHVLVNSSTAFEQYEPSASALK
-1996 GNMDSRGGIV
+1996 
-2006 VAMPDGGWIFAFHGS
+2006 DGGWIVVWTSNDRSSSEHGVF
-2021 GVSGWE
+2021 GQ
-2027 TLFSRYDASGN
+2027 RYDAQGNRISG
-2038 IVGEPVRANSTTL
+2038 E
-2051 SDQFDPA
+2051 F
-2058 LAILADGGWV
+2058 
-2068 IAWTS
+2068 
-2073 DGQDGFGY
+2073 
-2081 GVYAQRYNA
+2081 
-2090 DGSPRGSEVQVN
+2090 QVN
-2102 TYTRSAQS
+2102 TYQTSSQY
-2110 EPAIAAL
+2110 EPAVVGL
-2117 KDGGW
+2117 PDGGW

-2142 YTADGLAYGDVK
+2142 YTADGIAYGDVRF
-2154 LEFVGLP
+2154 EFVGLP
-2161 TNDRLIGDGAD
+2161 TDDRLIGDGAD

-2186 GGGNDLLISGA
+2186 DSGNDLLLSGA

-2251 KGKGMI
+2251 KGNGTI

-2303 ESVNLPADANVV
+2303 ESVNVPANANVV
-2315 GTRNDDL
+2315 GTRNDDR
-2322 LSGSAAGDVIFG
+2322 LSGNAARDVIFG

-2339 TIFGGGGDDVIYGGS
+2339 TIFGGGGDDVIFGGS
-2354 GSDILSG
+2354 GSDVLSG
-2361 GEGNDRFIVPATELN
+2361 GEGDDRFVVSATELN
-2376 ETWKNVVSDR
+2376 EPWTNAVSDR
-2386 IDGGSGTD
+2386 MDGGSGND

-2402 SWQIYSIADGSISS
+2402 YWQGYSIIDGSISS
-2416 IENISLK
+2416 IENLSLK
-2423 SASWSNSFS
+2423 ATNGANS
-2432 LSASQWRLFSSVAVS
+2432 LSVSATQWNLFNSVVVS
-2447 SGEIRLDVRGDGGD
+2447 APDFRLDVRGDGGD
-2461 FSFSNLA
+2461 FSLSNLA

-2473 NQINLQG
+2473 ERIGFQG

-2491 VNIENIQNFDSMTLG
+2491 VNIDNIQNFDSMTLG

-2512 VVIGDSQFTALMGGG
+2512 VVIGDSQFTALLGGG

-2532 FNGSVLSARIDGGAG
+2532 FSGSVLSARIDGGAG

-2557 FVDMTQATLTS
+2557 FVDMTKATLSS

-2573 HGTASLLITK
+2573 HGNAALLITK

-2596 KFVKDGAIITG
+2596 KFVKDGATIAG
-2607 TGEADSFNGS
+2607 TSDADSFNGS

-2640 GNSAEYDFARNGN
+2640 GNFAEYDFKRNGS
-2653 QLVIEH
+2653 QLVVEH
-2659 ARGSIADG
+2659 ARASLADG
-2667 KDTLTG
+2667 TDTLTS

-2686 LDDAQDQPERFF
+2686 LDDAQDDVGRFF
-2698 GLADRSLLTN
+2698 GSADRSLLTS
-2708 VAYDKSISAKKDYAS
+2708 VAYDKPISAKKDYAS

-2748 GWSFTFWEAATGQQ
+2748 GWSFRFFDVATGQQ
-2762 LVFKSLVNGSVSWQ
+2762 LVFKSLVRGWIIGEYYDSVN
-2776 YSSWMGPDGKWLPG
+2776 PADKWLPG

-2802 GEVVFRANFQSDA
+2802 GEVVFTANVGSDPA
-2815 SLNKGVVDYAFTL
+2815 DNNGVVDYAFTL

-2912 VSSLDDTIVFVPQTT
+2912 FSSLDDTIVFVPQTT

-3085 AVQADGIPASGLI
+3085 TVQADAIPASGLI
-3098 SFNGDSDWFRVGLSK
+3098 SFNGDRDWFRVGLSK

-3123 DITDGAQLDPLVD
+3123 DITDGAQLDPLAD

-3191 VGLAPTD
+3191 VGLAPAD

-3210 SMGVTRSGD
+3210 SLGVTRSGD

-3257 LRIFDAAGK
+3257 LRIFDASGK

-3306 YVVQVHLRDM
+3306 YVVQVQLRDM
-3316 PVDDYGNDLTS
+3316 PADDYGNDLTS

-3367 TSGNGTLADPVLE
+3367 TSGNGTLVDPVLE
-3380 IRNADGTVIQTLD
+3380 IRNADGTLIQTLD

-3407 ALSGIYYLVA
+3407 VLSGTYYLVA
-3417 RAADGAADT
+3417 RAADGDSDT

-3470 INSVGLAS
+3470 INSVGLAT

-3539 KAPSS
+3539 KATSS

-3575 VQPVVMQFSS
+3575 VQPVVMQFNS
-3585 NDKITSATATAK
+3585 NDTITSATATAK

-3644 GSTKAETIDITRDY
+3644 GAATAEVVDITRDY

-3680 VSADEPLHTGQY
+3680 VSADEPLQTGQY

-3778 LVSAGKFDNGAG
+3778 LVSAGKFDNGSG

-3824 RLRDASALPAD
+3824 RLRDASTLPAD

-3886 PGGTLKDAVLRLLD
+3886 QGGTLKDAVLRLLD

-3972 QVEGKFSGAGVKIGM
+3972 EVEGKFSGAGVKIGM
-3987 IDDGIDTTH
+3987 IDDGIAYAH
-3996 PDLQRQI
+3996 PDLKNQI

-4008 YDTVGNVAD
+4008 YDTVGNGAT
-4017 GKNKIP
+4017 GNNQIP

-4032 HGTAVAGIM
+4032 HGTAVAGLM
-4041 VAEEDNETGIVGVAP
+4041 VAEENNETGIVGVAP
-4056 DALVASIRVK
+4056 DAQVASVRVK
-4066 WSFEQI
+4066 WTWEQI

-4083 VSNNSWGTIVPFGD
+4083 ISNNSWGAIAPFSD
-4097 NFNTTSMTFAY
+4097 NFNSTTMTFAY
-4108 EALRKGVDDGRGGKG
+4108 EALRKGVEDGRGGKG

-4136 GHNTNYSNFTNAR
+4136 GMNTNYFNFQNAR

-4154 GAVNEDGTAA
+4154 GAVNADDSAA

-4179 VNLLTTDRREPGLGL
+4179 VNLLTTDRHEPGLGL
-4194 NGGSNYTG
+4194 AGGSNYTS

-4239 TVHPGSQNWKAN
+4239 AVHPGVQNWKAN
-4251 GASNWNLGGLR
+4251 GASNWNLGGLL

-4311 VLTRTFTISN
+4311 VLTKTFTISN

-4326 HIELGIDFRHTRLGD
+4326 HIELGIDLRHTRLGD
-4341 LIIEIT
+4341 LLIEIT

-4373 DSGMPTRLLWDF
+4373 DSGVPARMLWDF

-4393 DAAGQWTI
+4393 DSAGQWTI
-4401 SVRDVRAEET
+4401 TIRDVRAEET

-4438 FVSGPGNVLA
+4438 FVGGSGKILA
-4448 DEEGTDTINA
+4448 DEEGNDTINA
-4458 SPVGYDMYA
+4458 APVGYDMYA

-4491 AITGKGAD
+4491 VVTGRGAD

-4508 TLNGRSGNDILE
+4508 SLNGRSGNDILE

-4545 FGVSW
+4545 FGISW

-4559 VDRKTTNGNEGTDTL
+4559 VDNKTTDGDEGTDTL
-4574 TGIERLV
+4574 TGIERLI
-4581 FADGEINLAAQVGN
+4581 FADGEINLAAEVGN
-4595 KAPVAVRSMFEAP
+4595 KAPVAVRSMFETP
-4608 VVVGK
+4608 VLVGK
-4613 GVGLEYSLPEGAFTD
+4613 GVGLDYSLPEGAFTD
-4628 DDGQEPL
+4628 DDGEEPL
-4635 SISVTSAAGGE
+4635 NISVTSAAGGE

-4700 TLDAPKELTLL
+4700 TLDSPKELALL

-4724 VDPDGKEV
+4724 TDPEGKEV
-4732 EVTILEIPSIGSV
+4732 EVTILEIPSIGSI
-4745 LDKNGNAV
+4745 LDKNGNAIS
-4753 LVGSKIA
+4753 VGSKIA

-4802 DPVND
+4802 DSVND

-4853 GQITLDGKPITINQ
+4853 GQITLDGKPITISQ

-4905 WSLGLEVQ
+4905 WSLALEVQ

-4991 SGGPGNDTYVVES
+4991 SGGPGNDTYVVDS
-5004 TQDVVLEVIA
+5004 GQDVVLEVIS

-5087 TDIDRLVGGSGDDIY
+5087 SDIDRLIGGAGDDSY

-5131 ANVEKLILSE
+5131 ANVEKLVLSE

-5230 SGNRLVGNAG
+5230 SSNRLVGNAG

-5247 AGVDTLTGG
+5247 AGADTLTGG
-5256 NGSDQFIISW
+5256 SGSDQFIISW
-5266 NGPNAQSDIITD
+5266 NGTNAKSDIITD
-5278 FKGGQDL
+5278 FKGGEDL

-5292 FGFKLKDLGITS
+5292 FGFKLQDLGITS

-5356 AGMDPNLSGNGIYVV
+5356 AGMDPNLSGSSIYVV

>member
-121 TGADVAASSDTT
+121 TGADVAASSDKT

-162 VSLDVFTGTSAN
+162 VSLDVFTGTSGN
-174 DQLRGTSGE
+174 DQLVGTSGN
-183 DTLTGGLGDDRLTG
+183 DTL
-197 DLGNDSI
+197 S
-204 DGGDGQ
+204 
-210 DTAVFSGNYADYQFT
+210 
-225 PLVNGVL
+225 
-232 VNGADGRDLVV
+232 
-243 NVEKLQFADQT
+243 
-254 VGVLALGAAETRVNT
+254 
-269 YVNDT
+269 
-274 QMQSKTVALADGS
+274 
-287 WVVIWSS
+287 
-294 AHQDGSGWGVFGQLY
+294 
-309 SSDGVAKGGE
+309 
-319 FIVNTTVLH
+319 
-328 DQTQHGRPAQI
+328 
-339 VALKEG
+339 
-345 GFAVVWDAY
+345 
-354 GVNGAGSNQSS
+354 
-365 WNIRGQI
+365 
-372 FDANAKKV
+372 
-380 GDEFYVTKDAGEEL
+380 
-394 APAVTQLAN
+394 
-403 GNLVVT
+403 
-409 WESDDGSGRGIF
+409 
-421 GQVLTSS
+421 
-428 GSIIGNKFAINTNT
+428 
-442 NSWQTAVE
+442 
-450 ITALADG
+450 
-457 GWLAV
+457 
-462 WRSDHNARIQ
+462 
-472 GQRYNANGAA
+472 
-482 VGEEVNLTGNMDSRG
+482 G
-497 GAVIAMPDGGWLVT
+497 GA
-511 YQAWFAPGDNSLN
+511 
-524 GVFSSRYNSAGALV
+524 
-538 GDHVLVNSGT
+538 
-548 EFEQYEPSVSALKD
+548 
-562 GGWIVV
+562 
-568 WTSNRRDSVEHEILG
+568 
-583 QRYDAQGNRVSSEFQ
+583 
-598 VNTYKTGSQYEPA
+598 
-611 VVGLSDG
+611 
-618 GWVVTWTSS
+618 
-627 GQDGSNTGIYS
+627 
-638 QRYTADGMAYGNV
+638 
-651 SLVRAAGTGD
+651 
-661 NEYTT
+661 
-666 MSPQDV
+666 
-672 FSEAVGGGFDTVKS
+672 
-686 SISWTMSENIEK
+686 
-698 LVLTGAAAIGGTGN
+698 
-712 ALDNEIIGNA
+712 
-722 AANTLTGGGG
+722 G

-1035 SDQRLVVDDVTNSWD
+1035 SDQSLVVDDVTNSWD
-1050 TAAVDAFTFG
+1050 TAAVDGFTFG

-1080 GNARNIPLGIRIDIA
+1080 GSSRNTPLGIRIDIA
-1095 NAIGT
+1095 NASGT

-1140 DSFAGGRVRVEF
+1140 DSFAGSRVRVEF

-1231 TGTNTV
+1231 AGTNTV

-1263 IDALQISSGVSLS
+1263 VDTLQISSGVSLS

-1286 TSTNSGTFTLTS
+1286 TSTDGGTFTLTS

-1308 LENLTISMAGA
+1308 LENLTISMAGG

-1334 GSIGNDIIRTGA
+1334 GSTGNDIIRTGA
-1346 GNNFINPRAGQV
+1346 GNNFINPRAGLV
-1358 QISAGGGNDT
+1358 DIAAGAGDDT
-1368 IHFQPAPEN
+1368 IFYRPGLSWEGSS
-1377 WQNAAVTQSNFL
+1377 VTNSNFL
-1389 LSDAVSRSY
+1389 AANEASRTY
-1398 SLMGAIDGGPGSDVL
+1398 SLLGKLDGGQGSDVL
-1413 EFSFV
+1413 EFNFISY
-1418 ETWEHAWG
+1418 WQHAWG
-1426 GWTAHASSGFFI
+1426 QWATYPGQSFSI
-1438 DLSKADISGIET
+1438 DLSKAELAGIEA
-1450 LKISG
+1450 LRISG
-1455 NIGDKVNSA
+1455 NWSDNSA
-1464 PEFFRMTTEQL
+1464 PAVIKMTAAQL
-1475 AGFSRLENVRGVQ
+1475 AGFSQLTNVRGVQ
-1488 LVGGGTIDL
+1488 LVGGGTVDL
-1497 AAFTAKGGVNLTFGD
+1497 AAFAAKGGVNLTFAD
-1512 NAGYTLIGSSV
+1512 DAGYTLIGSSV

-1590 VDLSKATINSI
+1590 VDLSQATINSI

-1687 GDDRLFGDA
+1687 GHDRLFGDA

-1717 TAVFENNYS
+1717 TAVFEDNYS

-1799 SVNQD
+1799 SVHQD

-1831 GWSDQTQNGRPAQIV
+1831 GWGDQTQNGRPAQIV

-2102 TYTRSAQS
+2102 TYTRSAQT

-2212 VTDKQRVSD
+2212 VTDKQRISD

-2303 ESVNLPADANVV
+2303 ESADVPADANVV

-2376 ETWKNVVSDR
+2376 VWFTEIFADR
-2386 IDGGSGTD
+2386 IDGGAGND
-2394 TLEINWGA
+2394 TLEINWAGTGA
-2402 SWQIYSIADGSISS
+2402 YFRVNDGAFSSLENLVFNGSNHYSSLFVSADQWNLFNSVGGFTDTVRL
-2416 IENISLK
+2416 NIQG
-2423 SASWSNSFS
+2423 NGNDFS
-2432 LSASQWRLFSSVAVS
+2432 LSQVSQ
-2447 SGEIRLDVRGDGGD
+2447 
-2461 FSFSNLA
+2461 
-2468 EGSRF
+2468 GSRF
-2473 NQINLQG
+2473 ANINLTG
-2480 VFRNITTTNTP
+2480 VFRNIATTDAP
-2491 VNIENIQNFDSMTLG
+2491 VNIDNIRNFDSMTLG

-2512 VVIGDSQFTALMGGG
+2512 VVIGDSQFTALLGGG

-2532 FNGSVLSARIDGGAG
+2532 FSGSVLSARIDGGAG
-2547 DDILDVSGSG
+2547 EDILDVSGSG
-2557 FVDMTQATLTS
+2557 FVDMTKATLTS

-2573 HGTASLLITK
+2573 HGNAALLITK

-2607 TGEADSFNGS
+2607 TGDADSFNGS

-2622 LGGGGNDNVS
+2622 LGGGGNDNVA
-2632 NVNTFVLT
+2632 NVNTFALT
-2640 GNSAEYDFARNGN
+2640 GNRAEYNWKRNGN

-2659 ARGSIADG
+2659 ARGSLADG
-2667 KDTLTG
+2667 TDTLTG
-2673 VMFLKFADGQPLQ
+2673 VMFLKFADGEPLQ
-2686 LDDAQDQPERFF
+2686 LDDAQDDASRLDRFF
-2698 GLADRSLLTN
+2698 GAADRSLLSN
-2708 VAYDKSISAKKDYAS
+2708 VGYGKAMPAKKDYAS
-2723 DSDVFKATLVPN
+2723 DTDVFKATLVPN
-2735 SPLAIEASSRNGS
+2735 SPLAIEVSSQNGS
-2748 GWSFTFWEAATGQQ
+2748 DWSFRFFDVATGQQ
-2762 LVFKSLVNGSVSWQ
+2762 IVFKSLVRGWI
-2776 YSSWMGPDGKWLPG
+2776 YGEYYSWMNPADKWLPG

-2802 GEVVFRANFQSDA
+2802 GEVVFTANVGSDPA
-2815 SLNKGVVDYAFTL
+2815 VNNGVVDYAFTL
-2828 KYLDDYA
+2828 EYLDDYA

-3210 SMGVTRSGD
+3210 SLGVTRSGD

-3257 LRIFDAAGK
+3257 LRIFDSAGK

-3470 INSVGLAS
+3470 INSVGLAT

-3511 VEIIDSDGRTVGV
+3511 VEIIASDGRTVGV

-3553 GAGGTGSYIASLTAG
+3553 GAGGTGSYVASLTAG

-3715 AAKYGVLAANE
+3715 ASKYGVLAANE

-3778 LVSAGKFDNGAG
+3778 LVSAGKFDNGSG

-3867 VSLEAG
+3867 VSLDAG

-3935 GGNGATGTYTVRVR
+3935 GENGATGTYTVRVR

-4041 VAEEDNETGIVGVAP
+4041 VAEENNETGIVGVAP

-4083 VSNNSWGTIVPFGD
+4083 VSNNSWGAIVPFGD

-4732 EVTILEIPSIGSV
+4732 EVTILEIPSIGSI

-5037 LIAEAGAFVDLTGNS
+5037 LIAEAGAFVDLTGNA

>member
-1 MSKTVYV
+1 MSKTVYL

-13 ANYQTLIDQLPADA
+13 ANYQTLIDQLPTDA

-32 GETQDGLAEIA
+32 GETQDGLAEIVE
-43 KHLAG
+43 HLAG
-48 YDRLNALH
+48 YDSINALH
-56 ILSHGRSGALYLGG
+56 ILSHGRSGALYLGA

-121 TGADVAASSDTT
+121 TGADVAASSDKT

-148 GEVETRVASFSVSG
+148 GEIEARAASFSVSG
-162 VSLDVFTGTSAN
+162 VSLDVFTGTSGN
-174 DQLRGTSGE
+174 DQLVGSTGN
-183 DTLTGGLGDDRLTG
+183 DTLIGNA
-197 DLGNDSI
+197 GNDSI
-204 DGGDGQ
+204 NGGDGQ

-232 VNGADGRDLVV
+232 VKGADGLDLVV

-269 YVNDT
+269 T
-274 QMQSKTVALADGS
+274 
-287 WVVIWSS
+287 
-294 AHQDGSGWGVFGQLY
+294 
-309 SSDGVAKGGE
+309 
-319 FIVNTTVLH
+319 
-328 DQTQHGRPAQI
+328 
-339 VALKEG
+339 
-345 GFAVVWDAY
+345 
-354 GVNGAGSNQSS
+354 
-365 WNIRGQI
+365 
-372 FDANAKKV
+372 
-380 GDEFYVTKDAGEEL
+380 
-394 APAVTQLAN
+394 
-403 GNLVVT
+403 
-409 WESDDGSGRGIF
+409 
-421 GQVLTSS
+421 
-428 GSIIGNKFAINTNT
+428 T
-442 NSWQTAVE
+442 NSRQEYPSV
-450 ITALADG
+450 TALADG
-457 GWLAV
+457 GWV
-462 WRSDHNARIQ
+462 VTWMSYEQDGSEYGVF
-472 GQRYNANGAA
+472 GQRYGADGAA
-482 VGEEVNLTGNMDSRG
+482 QGGEFRANTFKNSSQQEPSVTALT
-497 GAVIAMPDGGWLVT
+497 DGGWLVT
-511 YQAWFAPGDNSLN
+511 WMSYGQDGSDW
-524 GVFSSRYNSAGALV
+524 GVFGQRFGENGATLGDEFRVNTFVNGAQYYPSVTALTNGGWVVTWNSNGQDGNELGIFGQRYGAD
-538 GDHVLVNSGT
+538 GAAQGT
-548 EFEQYEPSVSALKD
+548 EFRVNTYTNSSQHNPSVTALAG
-562 GGWIVV
+562 GGWVV
-568 WTSNRRDSVEHEILG
+568 TWMSNAQDGSDHGVFG
-583 QRYDAQGNRVSSEFQ
+583 QRYGVDGVALGEEFRA
-598 VNTYKTGSQYEPA
+598 NTRTSGDQIHPSVTA
-611 VVGLSDG
+611 LADG
-618 GWVVTWTSS
+618 GWVVTWMSIYQDGSAYGIFGQRYGADGVTRGAEFKVNTYTNNEQQYPTVTALVDGGWVVAWTSVNQDGSDWGVFGQRFGADGAAQGVEFRANTHTSS
-627 GQDGSNTGIYS
+627 SQIHPSVTALVDGGWVVTWMSNGQDGSNYGIYS
-638 QRYTADGMAYGNV
+638 QRYTFDGIAYGKV
-651 SLVRAAGTGD
+651 SLVRAAGSGD
-661 NEYTT
+661 NDYTT
-666 MSPQDV
+666 VSAQDA
-672 FSEAVGGGFDTVKS
+672 FSEAVGGGFDTVES
-686 SISWTMSENIEK
+686 SISWTMSDNIEK

-758 VEADYIIPSIAQ
+758 VRSDYIIPTVAKQS
-770 RTADGFAIS
+770 ADGFVIS
-779 VSSDALGAG
+779 VFSDAEEAG
-788 INDGTDTIKNIQKIL
+788 INDGQDTIKNIQRIV
-803 FSGERDPSYATM
+803 FAGETDPKFATA
-815 ILDDYSNAPDAG
+815 ILDDFSNASDAG
-827 NIIIDYGKT
+827 NLGLEYGELYAGT
-836 YSGNLNF
+836 LNF
-843 RGDLDFFKLVSTTEQ
+843 KGDLDYFRLVTTAGQKL
-858 KISVEVSRSRSPS
+858 SVEFNRSFYQHYIS
-871 NVYLS
+871 L
-876 VSGLF
+876 
-881 QTSNEWWNT
+881 
-890 STPTK
+890 
-895 GEYTLGAGTFDLK
+895 
-908 VDTYNSSDPFPGRYS
+908 SSDHKLGSSYEQNLKGSVAASLTGVQDIVVGNLDWNWSGNRALPYS
-923 FIIRRQW
+923 FIIRREW
-930 TGTSNDDVIV
+930 TGTDNDDIIV
-940 GDGKFEHLLGGAG
+940 GEGQFEHLMGGAG
-953 NDSLTGGANS
+953 NDTLTGGQNS
-963 DRLEGETGNDVLRGN
+963 DK
-978 GGDDYIEGGSGYNKA
+978 IEGGSGSDILRGNAGDDTLDGGSGNNAA
-993 VFSGKLVDYSIAF
+993 VYSGALADYTVTL
-1006 IGNASW
+1006 IGDASW
-1012 RVTHLNSG
+1012 RVTHNNGTDGTDTVSNVQQLRF
-1020 ADGVDILSNVHELQF
+1020 ADQTLTLDDLSN
-1035 SDQRLVVDDVTNSWD
+1035 SYDNT
-1050 TAAVDAFTFG
+1050 TIATYTFG
-1060 QNISGQANF
+1060 EAISGQANY
-1069 LSDTDWFQFNF
+1069 SGDADWFQFNF
-1080 GNARNIPLGIRIDIA
+1080 GSYRDKALGIRLDTV
-1095 NAIGT
+1095 NAGG
-1100 VRFVNSDGVPLT
+1100 RFRIVNSDGYELI
-1112 FRDQNGNTIV
+1112 FRDVNGNNVSWIV
-1122 TLNSGQTYS
+1122 SGQTLT
-1131 LTPIAWQTG
+1131 LTPVGWNSGVDPA
-1140 DSFAGGRVRVEF
+1140 DDPFLGGRVRVEF

-1231 TGTNTV
+1231 AGTNTV

-1252 QVADVIDGGAG
+1252 QVADVIDGGTG
-1263 IDALQISSGVSLS
+1263 IDTLQISSGVSLS

-1286 TSTNSGTFTLTS
+1286 TSTNSGTFTLMS

-1368 IHFQPAPEN
+1368 IFFRPASEN
-1377 WQNAAVTQSNFL
+1377 WQSAAVTQSNFL
-1389 LSDAVSRSY
+1389 LGDAVSKSY

-1413 EFSFV
+1413 EFSFGAY
-1418 ETWEHAWG
+1418 WEHAWG
-1426 GWTAHASSGFFI
+1426 GWSYSSPSGFYI

-1450 LKISG
+1450 LKVSG
-1455 NIGDKVNSA
+1455 NIENYQVSA

-1512 NAGYTLIGSSV
+1512 NAGYTLIGSSI

-1590 VDLSKATINSI
+1590 VDLSQATISGI

-1655 ITGTAGADT
+1655 ITGTAGADI

-1696 GDDRITGGA
+1696 GDDRITGGT

-1717 TAVFENNYS
+1717 TAVFEDNYS

-1744 TDVLTSVER
+1744 TDVLTSLER

-1799 SVNQD
+1799 SVHQD

-1831 GWSDQTQNGRPAQIV
+1831 GWGDQTQNGRPAQIV
-1846 ALKEGG
+1846 ALKDVG

-1861 ANGAGSNQYSWNIR
+1861 ANGAGSNQSSWNIR
-1875 GQIFDAS
+1875 GQIFDAN

-1890 YVTKDAGGELAPAVT
+1890 YVTTDAGEELAPAVT
-1905 QLVNGNLVV
+1905 QLANGNLVV
-1914 TWQSDDGS
+1914 TWESDDGS
-1922 GEGIFGQVL
+1922 GRGIFGQVL

-1944 NTNTNNW
+1944 NTNTNSW
-1951 QNAAEITALADGGWL
+1951 QNAVEITALADGGWL

-1996 GNMDSRGGIV
+1996 GNMDSRGGTV

-2038 IVGEPVRANSTTL
+2038 IVGETIRANSTTL

-2073 DGQDGFGY
+2073 DGQDGSGY
-2081 GVYAQRYNA
+2081 GIYAQRYNA

-2102 TYTRSAQS
+2102 TYTRSAQN
-2110 EPAIAAL
+2110 EPSIAAL

-2122 VVTWTS
+2122 VISWTS

-2142 YTADGLAYGDVK
+2142 FTADGIAYGDVK

-2161 TNDRLIGDGAD
+2161 TNDRLIGDSAD

-2221 FLDGGIGRDTLEVAD
+2221 FLDGGIGLDTLEVAD

-2251 KGKGMI
+2251 KGKGTI

-2303 ESVNLPADANVV
+2303 ESLNVPAEANIV
-2315 GTRNDDL
+2315 GTRNDDR
-2322 LSGSAAGDVIFG
+2322 LSGSAAPDAIFG

-2339 TIFGGGGDDVIYGGS
+2339 TIFGGGGDDIIFGGS

-2376 ETWKNVVSDR
+2376 ESGKNAVSDR
-2386 IDGGSGTD
+2386 MDGGSGTD
-2394 TLEINWGA
+2394 TLEINWGT
-2402 SWQIYSIADGSISS
+2402 SWQSYSIVDGSISS
-2416 IENISLK
+2416 IENLSLK
-2423 SASWSNSFS
+2423 ATNGANS
-2432 LSASQWRLFSSVAVS
+2432 LSVSSSQWNLFKSVAVS
-2447 SGEIRLDVRGDGGD
+2447 APDFRLDVRGDGGD
-2461 FSFSNLA
+2461 FSLSNLA

-2473 NQINLQG
+2473 ERIGFQG

-2512 VVIGDSQFTALMGGG
+2512 VVIGDSQFTAMMGGG

-2557 FVDMTQATLTS
+2557 FVDITKATLTS
-2568 VETVK
+2568 VETIK
-2573 HGTASLLITK
+2573 YGATTLLITK

-2596 KFVKDGAIITG
+2596 KFVKDGSIITG

-2622 LGGGGNDNVS
+2622 LGGGGNDNVA
-2632 NVNTFVLT
+2632 NVNTFALT
-2640 GNSAEYDFARNGN
+2640 GNRAEYNWQRNGN

-2659 ARGSIADG
+2659 ARGSLADG
-2667 KDTLTG
+2667 TDTLTS

-2686 LDDAQDQPERFF
+2686 LDDAQDTAGRFF
-2698 GLADRSLLTN
+2698 GAADRSLLTN
-2708 VAYDKSISAKKDYAS
+2708 IAYDKPISAKKDYAS
-2723 DSDVFKATLVPN
+2723 DTDVFKATLVPN

-2748 GWSFTFWEAATGQQ
+2748 GIRFDFWEAATGQQ
-2762 LVFKSLVNGSVSWQ
+2762 LVFKSLVTGQIYWN
-2776 YSSWMGPDGKWLPG
+2776 YYNWMSPADKWLPG

-2802 GEVVFRANFQSDA
+2802 GEVVFTANVESDA
-2815 SLNKGVVDYAFTL
+2815 NVSKGVVDYAFTL
-2828 KYLDDYA
+2828 RYLDDYA
-2835 GSIATTATLDPQL
+2835 GSIGTTATLDPQL

-2898 QGREVKEGIDQLES
+2898 QGREVQVGIDQLES
-2912 VSSLDDTIVFVPQTT
+2912 VSGLDDTIVFVPQTT

-2968 PSNRFSISSEINALT
+2968 ASNRFSISSEINALT

-3003 GAAGGGG
+3003 GSAGGGG

-3148 ITQVDDFNGSLN
+3148 ITQADDFNGSLN

-3210 SMGVTRSGD
+3210 SLGVTRSGD

-3316 PVDDYGNDLTS
+3316 PVDDFGNDLTS

-3465 FGARA
+3465 FDARA
-3470 INSVGLAS
+3470 INSVGLAT
-3478 DMDEDWFSFTANKDD
+3478 DMDEDWFSFTANQGD
-3493 VLSFTVQLAGGS
+3493 VLSFTVQIAAGS

-3511 VEIIDSDGRTVGV
+3511 VEIIASDGRTVGV
-3524 ADGLETVNGRATATF
+3524 ADGLETVNGRASATF

-3553 GAGGTGSYIASLTAG
+3553 GAGGTGSYVASLTAG

-3575 VQPVVMQFSS
+3575 AQPVVMQFSS

-3672 TSGVMSLV
+3672 ISGVMSLV

-3765 AQANLKLL
+3765 AQANLRLL

-3778 LVSAGKFDNGAG
+3778 LVSAGKFDNGSG

-3916 DARLQFSPPSTGT
+3916 DARLQFSPPSTGA

-3935 GGNGATGTYTVRVR
+3935 GGNGTTGTYTVRVR

-4041 VAEEDNETGIVGVAP
+4041 VAEENNETGIVGVAP
-4056 DALVASIRVK
+4056 DAQVASIRVK

-4179 VNLLTTDRREPGLGL
+4179 VNILTTDRREPGLGL

-4239 TVHPGSQNWKAN
+4239 TVHPGSQNWKGN

-4458 SPVGYDMYA
+4458 SPVGYDMHI
-4467 DLTKGILAANGVT
+4467 DLTEGFVRARGVT

-4508 TLNGRSGNDILE
+4508 SLNGRSGNDILE

-4536 AVYAGNIAE
+4536 AVYAGNISE

-4628 DDGQEPL
+4628 DDGEEPL

-4732 EVTILEIPSIGSV
+4732 EVTILEIPSIGSI

-4786 RDADGVT
+4786 HDADGVT

-4991 SGGPGNDTYVVES
+4991 SGGPGNDTYVVDS
-5004 TQDVVLEVIA
+5004 AQDVVLEVIS

-5117 GYDTVYAASSYTLS
+5117 GYDTVYAAGSYTLS